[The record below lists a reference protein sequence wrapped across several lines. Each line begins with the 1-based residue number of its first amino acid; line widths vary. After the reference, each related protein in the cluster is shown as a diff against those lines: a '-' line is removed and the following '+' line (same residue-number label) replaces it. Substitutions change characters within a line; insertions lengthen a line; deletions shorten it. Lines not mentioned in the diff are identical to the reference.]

1 MVNVHSKYLWNPAST
16 EHIDMNT
23 FTERYQ
29 IELKFHEQTYHL
41 TWVIW
46 YDSTK
51 EDISVYKE
59 KQNEYNKTVWEMLFS
74 VVNLY
79 STTVNMVTSV
89 QNSL

>member
-1 MVNVHSKYLWNPAST
+1 
-16 EHIDMNT
+16 MNT

-29 IELKFHEQTYHL
+29 IELKFHEQTYHWI
-41 TWVIW
+41 WVIFNDTP
-46 YDSTK
+46 DSTK

-59 KQNEYNKTVWEMLFS
+59 KQSEHNKTVWEMPFS